1 VPTPTDTPTPALIT
15 GEATADHAASI
26 VRSYLNA
33 LANGEES
40 FATGYLRSGL
50 PNESFVTKG
59 ARIQNVLATQ
69 TGNGAFNVT
78 ALIVSAGG
86 TYNETFTLQ
95 TGPNGLQIV
104 DHTPSVVP

>member
-1 VPTPTDTPTPALIT
+1 M
-15 GEATADHAASI
+15 S
-26 VRSYLNA
+26 A

-59 ARIQNVLATQ
+59 SRIENVQATQ

-78 ALIVSAGG
+78 AIIVSSGG
-86 TYNETFTLQ
+86 TYNESFTLQ

-104 DHTPSVVP
+104 DHTPTKIQ